1 MRCGAMFF
9 EGRNGSSNSFPST
22 ILCMVS
28 GIWPSPGPKNHQN
41 QRIGPYFC
49 YRKVASRRSETIPQV
64 RAPKFRLRPTPSDR
78 RNRQPGPGQTD
89 KHTNRQTN
97 TRETPNQ
104 APYGM
109 SPHARPPSR
118 MKRMTGRS
126 PPPHSD
132 ISNLGNLGPETNSS
146 LCFSIPVHT
155 IYTPAPFKERY
166 E

>member
-1 MRCGAMFF
+1 MLLPPTWLWAKVLQMRCGAVFF

-89 KHTNRQTN
+89 RQTN
-97 TRETPNQ
+97 KHTRDPKPGPLRQ
-104 APYGM
+104 LM
-109 SPHARPPSR
+109 PHARPRSR
-118 MKRMTGRS
+118 IKRMTGRS
-126 PPPHSD
+126 PP
-132 ISNLGNLGPETNSS
+132 SS
-146 LCFSIPVHT
+146 LGL
-155 IYTPAPFKERY
+155 
-166 E
+166 